1 MAVFSRDV
9 AVHFSDTDPAGIL
22 FYPRYFEMTAAL
34 IEDWFAEELEH
45 PFNVM
50 HRGQGYGVPTLS
62 LDVSFSAASRIA
74 DVLRLTLG
82 VVRLGKSSFTLDISA
97 ACGAEERF
105 KMRQVLVYAALGDEV
120 KPKPLPTSLRAS
132 MEAFLNPESAKDS

>member
-1 MAVFSRDV
+1 M
-9 AVHFSDTDPAGIL
+9 
-22 FYPRYFEMTAAL
+22 
-34 IEDWFAEELEH
+34 
-45 PFNVM
+45 
-50 HRGQGYGVPTLS
+50 PTLS

-82 VVRLGKSSFTLDISA
+82 VARLGKSSFTLDITA

-105 KMRQVLVYAALGDEV
+105 KMRQVMVYAALGDEV